1 MSVSRV
7 NATSGTMASAA
18 AVAQAEAVRYA
29 FNFAELQNKI
39 DAGDLDGAKVALSE
53 FQRDSAVA
61 TARGF
66 DPVNQTSSL
75 RSEFASIRKA
85 LLKGD
90 IETAQSSLSNL
101 RKELGVPQP
110 VARETSDPSGSLPV
124 LISID
129 ESDAVSASPSAD
141 AKRMSSTFIKNQPA
155 LASFTQGPQVFP
167 TSGASSFEL
176 SVPSV
181 STSTQAVVQG
191 LAAFQTSGQ
200 SRDSDGTSFAPT
212 PELMLGSKGMS
223 IPDGAQLQL
232 DDNPNP
238 FGFVFKN

>member
-29 FNFAELQNKI
+29 FHFAELQNKI
-39 DAGDLDGAKVALSE
+39 DAGDLDGAKIALSE

-75 RSEFASIRKA
+75 RSEFASIRRA

-110 VARETSDPSGSLPV
+110 VARETNDLAGSLPV
-124 LISID
+124 LIPID
-129 ESDAVSASPSAD
+129 KPEAVSVSQSAES
-141 AKRMSSTFIKNQPA
+141 KRMSSTFIKNQPA
-155 LASFTQGPQVFP
+155 LASFTQSPQVFP

-181 STSTQAVVQG
+181 STSTQAVLQG

-232 DDNPNP
+232 DDNPTP
-238 FGFVFKN
+238 YGFVFQN